1 MQVGRV
7 FHAGLLALLL
17 SLASMTLATDALNPP
32 TLSDLVTKYLASR
45 NADTADDLLTEIL
58 TRPDATVSAVQALLS
73 SRPAYGKEPVGT
85 QPSLELRSQ
94 KVGHYGLYVPTNYSP
109 DTAYGLVICL
119 HGAGF
124 TGDNYLERWQSRL
137 GDKYILACPTDRD
150 GAWWTRHAED
160 LVIATLQDVQS
171 RYHVDPN
178 RVFLTGMSNGGI
190 GAYLIGAHH
199 ATRFAAVVPMAAGLD
214 NVLMPFLENFRQTP
228 LYIIHGTEDHVMPVD
243 LSRASVGELERLGY
257 PYVYREHHHVH
268 PQAGGHF
275 FPREELPALIAW
287 LDHQRREP
295 NPKQL
300 TVVRDASHLDPFG
313 WIRIDGTERIARFTE
328 ALIDH
333 KDKFIT
339 NRIYAKLEAEI
350 VDGNRIEVRTHHI
363 RRYMV
368 YLNDRLVNFSRPITI
383 TTNGVLS
390 YEGMVT
396 SSPRIML
403 KEARLRHDP
412 ETVYTAS
419 VAIDVVSF
427 EK

>member
-1 MQVGRV
+1 
-7 FHAGLLALLL
+7 
-17 SLASMTLATDALNPP
+17 
-32 TLSDLVTKYLASR
+32 
-45 NADTADDLLTEIL
+45 
-58 TRPDATVSAVQALLS
+58 
-73 SRPAYGKEPVGT
+73 
-85 QPSLELRSQ
+85 
-94 KVGHYGLYVPTNYSP
+94 
-109 DTAYGLVICL
+109 
-119 HGAGF
+119 
-124 TGDNYLERWQSRL
+124 L

-160 LVIATLQDVQS
+160 LVMATLQDVQS

-368 YLNDRLVNFSRPITI
+368 YLNDKLVNFSRPITI